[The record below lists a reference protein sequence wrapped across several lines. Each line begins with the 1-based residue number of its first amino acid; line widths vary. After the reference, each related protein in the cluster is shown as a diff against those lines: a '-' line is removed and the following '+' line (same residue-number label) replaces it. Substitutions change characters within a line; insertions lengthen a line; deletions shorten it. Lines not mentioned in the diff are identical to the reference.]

1 MMQGKWNKA
10 SRQTRS
16 RERGSRCQ
24 ERAINTYFVK
34 GIRQALMLHSSM

>member
-10 SRQTRS
+10 SRRTRS
-16 RERGSRCQ
+16 WEGGGICQ
-24 ERAINTYFVK
+24 ERATYFVK